1 VAPADGEAYLGAMRI
16 FNLKNVSP
24 IDGFG
29 DFFHYWRQPTPYR
42 WQILGLSVAL
52 TFTMIVLFMP
62 KTERA
67 PPAQPEVIWI
77 NTFAPNRTE
86 KEILESNIAN
96 QKRKD
101 AEAAIRKQNDEVRRN
116 FYRNLARASGFDP
129 DELERQ
135 YSDPPPAA
143 KRTPPKAEAAA
154 PAKPTATSST
164 TVPAEHPAQ

>member
-1 VAPADGEAYLGAMRI
+1 MAPADGEAYLGAMRI

-96 QKRKD
+96 QKRKEAQEALD
-101 AEAAIRKQNDEVRRN
+101 AQKEEARKN
-116 FYRNLARASGFDP
+116 FYRNLARATGFDP
-129 DELERQ
+129 DQLAREFGGTA
-135 YSDPPPAA
+135 PKTAA
-143 KRTPPKAEAAA
+143 KPIPA
-154 PAKPTATSST
+154 PAPASVDPSGTPT
-164 TVPAEHPAQ
+164 Q